1 MIEQL
6 IDPGAVKIPD
16 GYDVLR
22 CNSSRTLL
30 PVYDTPALIICFL
43 LRDFVSS
50 RRTTGFYQVSMDDR
64 NDIISLLRRF
74 IQEFEFF

>member
-43 LRDFVSS
+43 WGDVGSFKKNTRLSAGIV
-50 RRTTGFYQVSMDDR
+50 G
-64 NDIISLLRRF
+64 
-74 IQEFEFF
+74 

>member
-22 CNSSRTLL
+22 SHSSRH
-30 PVYDTPALIICFL
+30 V
-43 LRDFVSS
+43 
-50 RRTTGFYQVSMDDR
+50 RT
-64 NDIISLLRRF
+64 IL
-74 IQEFEFF
+74 